1 MRPARFQQFAVEA
14 LAKAPDVKSVDP
26 WQEDSRPFGV
36 HIMFMSGAQIWAAI
50 TATAAPGED
59 YKQPENPV
67 VYEAPAEVAYPD
79 LYDDGKVTPQLAEK
93 YLAAALTNSGSGEIA
108 AVYAYT
114 VKDPATAHPG
124 VGVQFHSE
132 ARIQL
137 LFQHTAR
144 AGQDKGSRPFDL
156 QTAF

>member
-1 MRPARFQQFAVEA
+1 MRPARFQTFAVEA
-14 LAKAPDVKSVDP
+14 LSKAPDVKSVDP
-26 WQEDSRPFGV
+26 WHEDNRPFGL

-79 LYDDGKVTPQLAEK
+79 LYEGGKVTPLLAEK

-108 AVYAYT
+108 TVYAYT
-114 VKDPATAHPG
+114 VNDAGTANPG
-124 VGVQFHSE
+124 VGVKFHSE
-132 ARIQL
+132 ARIQV

-144 AGQDKGSRPFDL
+144 AGQDKGQAFDL
-156 QTAF
+156 QSAF

>member
-1 MRPARFQQFAVEA
+1 MRPARFQTFAVDA

-26 WQEDSRPFGV
+26 WQEESRPFGV

-59 YKQPENPV
+59 YNQPENPV
-67 VYEAPAEVAYPD
+67 SYEAPGEVAYPD
-79 LYDDGKVTPQLAEK
+79 LYDGGKVTPQLAER
-93 YLAAALTNSGSGEIA
+93 YLAAALTNSGSAEIDS
-108 AVYAYT
+108 VYAYS
-114 VKDPATAHPG
+114 VKDPATNHPG
-124 VGVQFHSE
+124 VGVRFHSE

-144 AGQDKGSRPFDL
+144 AGQDKGARPFDL
-156 QTAF
+156 QSAF

>member
-1 MRPARFQQFAVEA
+1 MRPARFQDFAVEA
-14 LAKAPDVKSVDP
+14 LAKAPDVKSVEP
-26 WQEDSRPFGV
+26 WQEPDRPFGV
-36 HIMFMSGAQIWAAI
+36 HILFMSGAQIWAAI

-67 VYEAPAEVAYPD
+67 SYEAPAEVAYPD
-79 LYDDGKVTPQLAEK
+79 LYEGGKVTPQLAEK
-93 YLAAALTNSGSGEIA
+93 YLAAAFTNSGSPEIES
-108 AVYAYT
+108 VYAYS

-124 VGVQFHSE
+124 LGLRFHSE

-144 AGQDKGSRPFDL
+144 PGQDKGNSPFDL
-156 QTAF
+156 QSAF